1 MAAPTITEALLGEHG
16 VIYQLLAHLT
26 SRPFDSAEEARIQ
39 AAELA
44 AGLATH
50 ARIEDDLLFVALE
63 VELGP
68 NGGPLAVMRE
78 EHAEVEATLER
89 LTQVDDVHEAEALAG
104 HLVRGC
110 PRTLREGGAGA
121 LPHGRAAARRR
132 DASQPRRAVGRAAP
146 PRLRLWRRRPPAW
159 WRMQRAETALLPCAP

>member
-1 MAAPTITEALLGEHG
+1 MRAPTITDALLGEHG
-16 VIYQLLAHLT
+16 VIYTLLEHLT

-63 VELGP
+63 GPLGP
-68 NGGPLAVMRE
+68 NGGPLAVMRT

-89 LTQVDDVHEAEALAG
+89 LAQVEDVQEAAALAG
-104 HLVRGC
+104 HLVTVAREHFEKEEQMLFPMAEQLLGEEA
-110 PRTLREGGAGA
+110 LRSLGEQWAAQRLGA
-121 LPHGRAAARRR
+121 
-132 DASQPRRAVGRAAP
+132 
-146 PRLRLWRRRPPAW
+146 
-159 WRMQRAETALLPCAP
+159 

>member
-1 MAAPTITEALLGEHG
+1 MTAPTITDALLGEHG
-16 VIYQLLAHLT
+16 VIYKLLDHLT
-26 SRPFDSAEEARIQ
+26 SRPFASVEEARTQ

-63 VELGP
+63 AELGP

-89 LTQVDDVHEAEALAG
+89 LIAVEDTVEADALAEHLAAVARGHFEKEEQVLFPMAEQLLGEEALRRIG
-104 HLVRGC
+104 
-110 PRTLREGGAGA
+110 EQWA
-121 LPHGRAAARRR
+121 L
-132 DASQPRRAVGRAAP
+132 
-146 PRLRLWRRRPPAW
+146 LRLPG
-159 WRMQRAETALLPCAP
+159 

>member
-1 MAAPTITEALLGEHG
+1 MREPLITDALLGEHG
-16 VIYQLLAHLT
+16 VIYTLLEHLT

-63 VELGP
+63 GPLGP
-68 NGGPLAVMRE
+68 NGGPLAVMRT

-89 LTQVDDVHEAEALAG
+89 LTQVEDVQEAEALAG
-104 HLVRGC
+104 HLVKVAREHFEKEEQVLFPMAEQLLGEEA
-110 PRTLREGGAGA
+110 LRSLGEQWAAQRLGA
-121 LPHGRAAARRR
+121 
-132 DASQPRRAVGRAAP
+132 
-146 PRLRLWRRRPPAW
+146 
-159 WRMQRAETALLPCAP
+159 

>member
-1 MAAPTITEALLGEHG
+1 MSEPTITNALLGEHG
-16 VIYQLLAHLT
+16 VIYQLLDHLT
-26 SRPFDSAEEARIQ
+26 SRPFDSVEEAHVQ

-63 VELGP
+63 AELGP

-89 LTQVDDVHEAEALAG
+89 LTQVEDLQEAEALAG
-104 HLVRGC
+104 HLVQVAREHFEKEEQVLFPMAEQLLGEEA
-110 PRTLREGGAGA
+110 LRSLGAQWA
-121 LPHGRAAARRR
+121 AQRLPA
-132 DASQPRRAVGRAAP
+132 
-146 PRLRLWRRRPPAW
+146 
-159 WRMQRAETALLPCAP
+159 